1 MIAAYEMNA
10 SSNGIRDASNLS
22 FLLCLWIFDFFTRAA
37 NKRCN
42 LIIAGLTGGIASGKS
57 TVSYFLREA
66 GAVIIDADAIAR
78 DVVKNGLPA
87 WREIVRAF
95 GKEVLLPDGEIDR
108 ARLGG
113 IIFGDS
119 SKKEILNGI
128 VHPHVIDKTAEL
140 IEEAKKTSP
149 EAIVILDVPLLIEAG
164 MDKGLDAV
172 ILVYAP
178 EELQLKRLAERD
190 GLSHEDALL
199 RVRSQM
205 PIEKK
210 KDFATIIIDNSGSLE
225 NTKKNAL
232 EVLNHLSNKKAR

>member
-1 MIAAYEMNA
+1 
-10 SSNGIRDASNLS
+10 
-22 FLLCLWIFDFFTRAA
+22 
-37 NKRCN
+37 
-42 LIIAGLTGGIASGKS
+42 LIIAGLTGGIATGKS
-57 TVSYFLREA
+57 TVSSFLKEA

-78 DVVKNGLPA
+78 DVVKKDLPA
-87 WREIVRAF
+87 WHEIVKTF
-95 GKEVLLPDGEIDR
+95 GKDVLLPDGEIDR

-128 VHPHVIDKTAEL
+128 VHPHVIRKVAEQIDKIQKE
-140 IEEAKKTSP
+140 SP
-149 EAIVILDVPLLIEAG
+149 GSIVILDVPLLIEAG

-178 EELQLKRLAERD
+178 EELQLIRIIERD

-199 RVRSQM
+199 RVRSQI

-210 KDFATIIIDNSGSLE
+210 REFATIIIDNSGTIE
-225 NTKKNAL
+225 ETKKRSIDI
-232 EVLNHLSNKKAR
+232 LNRLRKKAF